1 MAMDALPQPEASPRV
16 PRSATVAI
24 SLDALPSAN
33 HPVNDEPDS
42 GSSPE
47 LLDPAVRARQVELRE
62 ARRKNQAFLRWAPL
76 ILLVLVGLVMLLLA
90 ALSHS
95 GQAAQQAAAPELR
108 ASGQPVM
115 VSLGSGEA
123 LLGLSENNKDATLQ
137 LCWRVS
143 DKPTTECRIS
153 YLEAQHE
160 FPSRKIAFPAMT
172 VMATEVSNAQYEA
185 CVAAGGCKARA
196 LDQCEYHSIFRW
208 EMGQPVP
215 AEMLEPERP
224 AVCVV
229 YEEAAGF
236 CKAQSLRLPTAA
248 EWERVARGK
257 DDRLL
262 PWGRVLTPGLL
273 NWGERDM
280 AGFPVA
286 GRLDGSELT
295 AKVTDFADS
304 ASPNGVVNLL
314 GNAAEWVNDWYSASY
329 YSSSSSVNPT
339 GPASGAT
346 KVIRGGSYL
355 NNFDRPLRSSARY
368 DRAPGPEGA
377 GQDTGFR
384 VSRNP

>member
-1 MAMDALPQPEASPRV
+1 
-16 PRSATVAI
+16 
-24 SLDALPSAN
+24 
-33 HPVNDEPDS
+33 
-42 GSSPE
+42 
-47 LLDPAVRARQVELRE
+47 VELRE

-108 ASGQPVM
+108 ASGPPVM

-160 FPSRKIAFPAMT
+160 FPARKIAFPAMT

-196 LDQCEYHSIFRW
+196 LDRCEYHSIFRW

-236 CKAQSLRLPTAA
+236 CKAQSLRD
-248 EWERVARGK
+248 VA
-257 DDRLL
+257 
-262 PWGRVLTPGLL
+262 
-273 NWGERDM
+273 
-280 AGFPVA
+280 
-286 GRLDGSELT
+286 LDL
-295 AKVTDFADS
+295 K
-304 ASPNGVVNLL
+304 LL
-314 GNAAEWVNDWYSASY
+314 GLDYVDLILLHGGMAMFRCSLRSCFVVHALFPRASCCSARP
-329 YSSSSSVNPT
+329 V
-339 GPASGAT
+339 PA
-346 KVIRGGSYL
+346 R
-355 NNFDRPLRSSARY
+355 RSSAAPSPASAAPLSSASAPRRWAASGSA
-368 DRAPGPEGA
+368 RA
-377 GQDTGFR
+377 R
-384 VSRNP
+384 S